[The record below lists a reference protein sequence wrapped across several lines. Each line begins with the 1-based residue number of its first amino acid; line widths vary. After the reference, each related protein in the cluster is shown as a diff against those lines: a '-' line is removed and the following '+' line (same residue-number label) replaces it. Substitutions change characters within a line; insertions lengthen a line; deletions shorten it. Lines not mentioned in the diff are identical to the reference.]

1 MAGRIGVRSVLVG
14 VASTFVLLALAG
26 SVLATNFGSNTASY
40 LTPAHPCD
48 ADDFSQCIANNGLH
62 SWYPDGLEYNQL
74 SATRYAS
81 NWVYDPVTD
90 VDTTEVSSA
99 SGVDLIVRDWTYN
112 NVDAWAWVQC
122 DAVATYGGTDPH
134 RWCRPQVLRYDLSD
148 TTRYDEVFER
158 RYMACHEMGHSLGLR
173 HSSNSASCLFPNQ
186 ATSDVLVANDEVIE
200 LNGHY

>member
-1 MAGRIGVRSVLVG
+1 MPGIVLSRSI
-14 VASTFVLLALAG
+14 STRALAPD
-26 SVLATNFGSNTASY
+26 VDRALTAAVDG
-40 LTPAHPCD
+40 PADPFARTAITLLRRAGLRLGECLDLELD
-48 ADDFSQCIANNGLH
+48 AVVD
-62 SWYPDGLEYNQL
+62 YNQL

-81 NWVYDPVTD
+81 NWVYDPVTE

-99 SGVDLIVRDWTYN
+99 SGVDLIVRDWTSDN
-112 NVDAWAWVQC
+112 SDAWAWVEC
-122 DAVATYGGTDPH
+122 DQGAAYGGTDPR

-148 TTRYDEVFER
+148 TIRYDEVFER